1 MQTAGMNYQSHYTR
15 SLANL
20 LKQQINQS
28 NWQNLPV
35 RDVVVYAIHN
45 GDMALFQQT
54 LEQLPCCCEK
64 KGCTTCEKLN
74 EWDANSLVFWTFN
87 CQQVEMCKILLDKG
101 AEINSIYH
109 SFRSPYGSRDY
120 CKLHDFFSEV
130 GVFPDESAWDQV
142 HIAILRSD
150 QRLFHAA
157 LAKLPDSRIDHFCD
171 DPYEIRPWEMHTLL
185 EVALYHG
192 EINMVKDLIARG
204 ATLDAIIKDGR
215 CYRDPLTFDEDH
227 PKGIETLIELG
238 ANLGIQQ
245 CQSGIV
251 TDAVQVLLVLLKR
264 LARMEAEEDIDVPWM
279 DPEKESNG
287 ACMDPK
293 KNIDL
298 LRLRYENI
306 RHCIHLLE
314 KSIGHQPY
322 AKDRITTFC
331 TLLRKQWKDAAHYYG
346 DSLIDMLADAL
357 GIKITMAYEKRNSWK
372 RVLQDANNLPDSMM
386 TENIIFE
393 RMFKLLTAE
402 EIDETINLIESSWQ
416 SMDPIRFG
424 ELVAN
429 LFVNPW
435 EYVFYSTDDPLLQIS
450 DREMLEFLESY
461 PS

>member
-1 MQTAGMNYQSHYTR
+1 MQIAGMNYHSHYTR

-28 NWQNLPV
+28 NWQDLPV
-35 RDVVVYAIHN
+35 RDVMVYAIHN
-45 GDMALFQQT
+45 GDMALFQQA
-54 LEQLPCCCEK
+54 LEKLPCCCEK
-64 KGCTTCEKLN
+64 NSCATCEKLN

-109 SFRSPYGSRDY
+109 TFQSPYGSRDY

-185 EVALYHG
+185 EVALDHG
-192 EINMVKDLIARG
+192 KINMVKDLIARG

-215 CYRDPLTFDEDH
+215 CYRDPLLFRAGNPERV
-227 PKGIETLIELG
+227 ETLIELE

-245 CQSGIV
+245 CEYGNV
-251 TDAVQVLLVLLKR
+251 TDAVQLLLNSLSI
-264 LARMEAEEDIDVPWM
+264 MESEKDID
-279 DPEKESNG
+279 ELKCEH
-287 ACMDPK
+287 
-293 KNIDL
+293 
-298 LRLRYENI
+298 I
-306 RHCIHLLE
+306 RCCIRLLE

-357 GIKITMAYEKRNSWK
+357 GIKIAMAYEKRNSWK

-386 TENIIFE
+386 TENMIFE

-402 EIDETINLIESSWQ
+402 EIDETVNLIESSWQ

-435 EYVFYSTDDPLLQIS
+435 EYVFYSTDDPLLHIS
-450 DREMLEFLESY
+450 DREMFEYLESY
-461 PS
+461 PSQESIGLKRL

>member
-1 MQTAGMNYQSHYTR
+1 MQIAGMNYQSHYTH

-28 NWQNLPV
+28 NWHDLPV

-45 GDMALFQQT
+45 SDMALFQQA
-54 LEQLPCCCEK
+54 LEQLPCCCEEN
-64 KGCTTCEKLN
+64 GCTTCKKLN
-74 EWDANSLVFWTFN
+74 EWDANSLVFWTFSG
-87 CQQVEMCKILLDKG
+87 QEVEMCKVLLDKG

-109 SFRSPYGSRDY
+109 SFQSPYDSRDY

-185 EVALYHG
+185 EVALDHG

-215 CYRDPLTFDEDH
+215 CYRDPLIFYEDH

-251 TDAVQVLLVLLKR
+251 SDAVQVLLKK
-264 LARMEAEEDIDVPWM
+264 LAWEEYEEDIDIAWI
-279 DPEKESNG
+279 KY
-287 ACMDPK
+287 K
-293 KNIDL
+293 KDIDE
-298 LRLRYENI
+298 LRCENI

-314 KSIGHQPY
+314 TSIGHQPY

-331 TLLRKQWKDAAHYYG
+331 NLLRKQWKDAAHYYG

-357 GIKITMAYEKRNSWK
+357 DIKIAMAYEKRNSWK
-372 RVLQDANNLPDSMM
+372 RVLQNTNTLPDSIM

-393 RMFKLLTAE
+393 RMFKLLTVE
-402 EIDETINLIESSWQ
+402 EIDETVNLIESSWQ
-416 SMDPIRFG
+416 SMGPIRFG

-429 LFVNPW
+429 LFVPPW
-435 EYVFYSTDDPLLQIS
+435 KYAFYSTDDPLLYIS
-450 DREMLEFLESY
+450 DSEMFEYLESY
-461 PS
+461 PSQESVGLKRL